1 MSLLTFTDRKR
12 RVKRNE
18 IMSSGQI
25 LLLSKL
31 WYKINTAASALTLVR
46 KSAIPA
52 HAVVIKFQ
60 PPV

>member
-31 WYKINTAASALTLVR
+31 WYKINTAASALTLAR
-46 KSAIPA
+46 KKREECHPSSRRRY
-52 HAVVIKFQ
+52 
-60 PPV
+60 